1 MKHENNVYIADEGKA
16 FQRIYDGFK
25 KLDVPQGYFF
35 SLILGDILIDSNG
48 NKLKIPIPDKIQYY
62 EEVEFSNDADEKEV
76 ND

>member
-16 FQRIYDGFK
+16 FQRIYDGFE

-62 EEVEFSNDADEKEV
+62 EEVEFSNDTDEKEI